1 MGEEWGG
8 VKSHLGVGRDQLA
21 VAREHARIDLQQRSV
36 RVDEGAIEG
45 LKKGGR
51 VRGDLA
57 GKSQS
62 KREFARL
69 KRLEATP
76 RMNRLPTN
84 GFRIFLGQFVNFH
97 ASRGAGHE
105 TGKPA
110 GTIDK
115 QAKIQ
120 LALDVQPFLD
130 QHALDDAARRSR
142 LRSNERHAQDVPGNI
157 LGFISR
163 ARQLY
168 APALAAAPGVNLR
181 FYDNNV
187 RLQALCGL
195 TRLFLGVSHL
205 ATRRG
210 HAVARKDGLGLI
222 LVNLHRASISARIC
236 APQNKEVYSE
246 AARGARN
253 AAKWPQARQFC

>member
-1 MGEEWGG
+1 MAEEC
-8 VKSHLGVGRDQLA
+8 VVVQSQLGVERDQLA

-62 KREFARL
+62 KSDFARL
-69 KRLEATP
+69 KRLQANH
-76 RMNRLPTN
+76 RLNRLPQN
-84 GFRIFLGQFVNFH
+84 GFRIFLGHFLNFH

-105 TGKPA
+105 NGKPA

-130 QHALDDAARRSR
+130 QHALDDAAPRSR
-142 LRSNERHAQDVPGNI
+142 FWSNNPQTPTLHTNNPDPSTSTLPTEPTNI
-157 LGFISR
+157 I
-163 ARQLY
+163 
-168 APALAAAPGVNLR
+168 
-181 FYDNNV
+181 V
-187 RLQALCGL
+187 R
-195 TRLFLGVSHL
+195 TNR
-205 ATRRG
+205 
-210 HAVARKDGLGLI
+210 
-222 LVNLHRASISARIC
+222 
-236 APQNKEVYSE
+236 
-246 AARGARN
+246 
-253 AAKWPQARQFC
+253 